1 MRGGRWIMAVVV
13 VAILMAASWSIGRM
27 SGDRSELRETS
38 ADTTRWTDTVKAVS
52 AAAVKTEVADRV
64 VKRLPLAGVGC
75 KPGGSELSE
84 SSELSEVSKPPADSV
99 DVSVAMERKVYTDS
113 STYRAVISGAWVNL
127 DTIEVWNRHE
137 SVSVIRR
144 ESVRAKRWSVGVG
157 VGYGWNGRGWSPYA
171 GVTVS
176 YKLWEF

>member
-1 MRGGRWIMAVVV
+1 MRGGRWAIAVIA
-13 VAILMAASWSIGRM
+13 VATLMAASWSIGRM
-27 SGDRSELRETS
+27 SGDRRDLRETS

-64 VKRLPLAGVGC
+64 VKRLPVAIGE
-75 KPGGSELSE
+75 GSELSE

-137 SVSVIRR
+137 NVSVIRR

>member
-1 MRGGRWIMAVVV
+1 MSGSRWAIAVIA
-13 VAILMAASWSIGRM
+13 VATLMAASWSIGRM
-27 SGDRSELRETS
+27 SGDRRDLRETS

-64 VKRLPLAGVGC
+64 VKRLPLAGGGC
-75 KPGGSELSE
+75 KPEVSEL
-84 SSELSEVSKPPADSV
+84 PADSV

-113 STYRAVISGAWVNL
+113 STYRAVISGAWVNI

-137 SVSVIRR
+137 SVSVVRR
-144 ESVRAKRWSVGVG
+144 ECIRPKRWSVGVG